1 MIAMTIFIAHLASLF
16 LASPLYLLPRSSG
29 WRLSGPSCRKNA
41 HPQDHVRDFLRC
53 IPRAAD
59 SAAPVPRHT
68 LPSRPIY
75 GDNAGLRLPWRNE
88 PMINASTIDE
98 VARRLAELVPPD
110 ARAARD
116 DLVANFRDALRGG
129 LRKLDLVTR
138 EEFDAQR
145 GVLLRTRETVEALE
159 ARIAELEERLGGR

>member
-1 MIAMTIFIAHLASLF
+1 
-16 LASPLYLLPRSSG
+16 
-29 WRLSGPSCRKNA
+29 
-41 HPQDHVRDFLRC
+41 
-53 IPRAAD
+53 
-59 SAAPVPRHT
+59 
-68 LPSRPIY
+68 
-75 GDNAGLRLPWRNE
+75 
-88 PMINASTIDE
+88 MINASTIDE

-159 ARIAELEERLGGR
+159 SRIAELEEKLGGRS

>member
-1 MIAMTIFIAHLASLF
+1 MISV
-16 LASPLYLLPRSSG
+16 SS
-29 WRLSGPSCRKNA
+29 
-41 HPQDHVRDFLRC
+41 
-53 IPRAAD
+53 
-59 SAAPVPRHT
+59 
-68 LPSRPIY
+68 
-75 GDNAGLRLPWRNE
+75 
-88 PMINASTIDE
+88 IDE
-98 VARRLAELVPPD
+98 VARRLAELVPPE

-116 DLVANFRDALRGG
+116 DLVANFRDVLRSG